1 MLMDTAATHIWTR
14 TTRWAV
20 AALVGA
26 AMTTIGCAPPSG
38 MQQSRPRQPLVADA
52 SLVDALDTSVE
63 MRVGDRIELDRF
75 LRDRD
80 IRIRVSD
87 GVVTISGHVWTPVE
101 KQRVGALVRS
111 VAGAIDVVNNLAVSA
126 PR

>member
-1 MLMDTAATHIWTR
+1 MDTAATHIWTR

-26 AMTTIGCAPPSG
+26 AMATIGCAPG
-38 MQQSRPRQPLVADA
+38 RDMQQVRPRPPVVADS
-52 SLVDALDTSVE
+52 SLVNAFDTSVE
-63 MRVGDRIELDRF
+63 MRVVDRIELDRF

-80 IRIRVSD
+80 IRVRVID
-87 GVVTISGHVWTPVE
+87 GVVTITGYVWTPLE
-101 KQRVGALVRS
+101 KQRVGTLVRS
-111 VAGAIDVVNNLAVSA
+111 VAGAIDVANELAVTA